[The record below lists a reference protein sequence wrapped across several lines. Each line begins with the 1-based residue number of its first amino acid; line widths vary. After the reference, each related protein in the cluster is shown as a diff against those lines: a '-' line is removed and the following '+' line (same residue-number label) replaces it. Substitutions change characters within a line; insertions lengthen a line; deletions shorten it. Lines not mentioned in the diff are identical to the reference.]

1 MSLRNYIAATVG
13 SSPLYK
19 QACSMIRYLKET
31 LKNLYTVLMYVL
43 IILAI
48 IAIIGLMMGIRPR
61 ILVTDSMHPSVYK
74 GSLVLLN
81 IDTPWEEIEEG
92 NIIAFRS
99 GATEVMHRVKSITN
113 DGMILKP
120 DNGEGENF
128 VTKDMY
134 VGKEIIAF
142 PYIGGMLKPILQN
155 GKSKILLAAV
165 ILIIIGSHQRK
176 KEKRRRKRQKLGKLE
191 RMLTFDLKDNTSKQ
205 SSWFRKHYIKK

>member
-1 MSLRNYIAATVG
+1 MYTLITLALIA
-13 SSPLYK
+13 
-19 QACSMIRYLKET
+19 MIG
-31 LKNLYTVLMYVL
+31 MF
-43 IILAI
+43 A
-48 IAIIGLMMGIRPR
+48 GIRLR

-74 GSLVLLN
+74 GNLVLLN

-92 NIIAFRS
+92 NIIVFRS

-142 PYIGGMLKPILQN
+142 PYIGGIIKPVLQE

-165 ILIIIGSHQRK
+165 ILIIIGSHFRK
-176 KEKRRRKRQKLGKLE
+176 KEKRRRKRQKRG
-191 RMLTFDLKDNTSKQ
+191 NSKG
-205 SSWFRKHYIKK
+205 F

>member
-1 MSLRNYIAATVG
+1 MDYNAYRYGL
-13 SSPLYK
+13 
-19 QACSMIRYLKET
+19 IRLKET
-31 LKNLYTVLMYVL
+31 LRNLYVVLMYTLIVL
-43 IILAI
+43 AL
-48 IAIIGLMMGIRPR
+48 IAMIGLFAGIRIR

-99 GATEVMHRVKSITN
+99 GATEVMHRVKSIID

-142 PYIGGMLKPILQN
+142 PYIGGMLKPILQE
-155 GKSKILLAAV
+155 GKSKILLAAL
-165 ILIIIGSHQRK
+165 ILIIIGSHYRR
-176 KEKRRRKRQKLGKLE
+176 KEKRRHKRQKLGKLE
-191 RMLTFDLKDNTSKQ
+191 RMLTFDLKDEKIRYMRGRREKLA
-205 SSWFRKHYIKK
+205 WIHLRKKKN

>member
-1 MSLRNYIAATVG
+1 MDYNAYRYGL
-13 SSPLYK
+13 
-19 QACSMIRYLKET
+19 IRLKET
-31 LKNLYTVLMYVL
+31 LRNLYVVLMYTLIVL
-43 IILAI
+43 AL
-48 IAIIGLMMGIRPR
+48 IAMIGLFAGIRIR

-99 GATEVMHRVKSITN
+99 GATEVMHRVKLITD

-142 PYIGGMLKPILQN
+142 PYIGGMLKPILQE
-155 GKSKILLAAV
+155 GKSKILLAAL
-165 ILIIIGSHQRK
+165 ILIIIGSHYRR
-176 KEKRRRKRQKLGKLE
+176 KEKRRHKRQKLGKLE
-191 RMLTFDLKDNTSKQ
+191 RMLTFDLKDEKIRYMRGRREKLA
-205 SSWFRKHYIKK
+205 WIHLRKKKN

>member
-1 MSLRNYIAATVG
+1 MY
-13 SSPLYK
+13 
-19 QACSMIRYLKET
+19 T
-31 LKNLYTVLMYVL
+31 LITLALM
-43 IILAI
+43 AM
-48 IAIIGLMMGIRPR
+48 IGLFAGIRFR
-61 ILVTDSMHPSVYK
+61 ILVTDSMHPSIYK

-92 NIIAFRS
+92 NIIVFRS

-142 PYIGGMLKPILQN
+142 PYIGGIIKPVLQE

-165 ILIIIGSHQRK
+165 ILIIIGSHFRK
-176 KEKRRRKRQKLGKLE
+176 KEKRRRKRQKRG
-191 RMLTFDLKDNTSKQ
+191 NSKG
-205 SSWFRKHYIKK
+205 F